1 MKHLIPLMLACA
13 AITACSESGP
23 VAKGAKNTVAL
34 TSTRQPTPHANAS
47 GAPPA
52 NRSEVERAP
61 APGTEGPAPA
71 LPKAMQGR
79 WGLTPMD
86 CTSTRGDAKGLMV
99 IGPSELRFY
108 ESRAVPT
115 GDVQSDAESAAG
127 TFHFTGEGQIWSKY
141 EALKVQRDLLVRTES
156 NPTASFTYAKCS

>member
-1 MKHLIPLMLACA
+1 MNRLILTLFACLAV
-13 AITACSESGP
+13 TACSEPGP
-23 VAKGAKNTVAL
+23 VAKGARNTVAL
-34 TSTRQPTPHANAS
+34 TATRQPTPHANAT

-52 NRSEVERAP
+52 NRADVPAVPAATAANP
-61 APGTEGPAPA
+61 APELPA
-71 LPKAMQGR
+71 AMRGR

-99 IGPSELRFY
+99 VGASDLKFY

-115 GDVQSDAESAAG
+115 GDVQVDERSASG
-127 TFHFTGEGQIWSKY
+127 TFHFTGEGQSWSKY
-141 EALKVQRDLLVRTES
+141 EALQIQKDLLVRTES